1 MNYFL
6 ATATTFPEPYFGYG
20 RSIGLGVPCLTANSE
35 PLVTVSCHT
44 APRIPSGGGSG
55 MRAPSPSPGRDD
67 AHAATQ
73 LPLGYSSSSCLPAR
87 TMWNNAC
94 DPPSPIINVMS
105 TGGKSSGRKEHLR
118 RGVVEFYFLVAL
130 ALSAG

>member
-6 ATATTFPEPYFGYG
+6 ATATTFPESYFSYG

-55 MRAPSPSPGRDD
+55 MECELPRPLLVMTMPMQ
-67 AHAATQ
+67 Q
-73 LPLGYSSSSCLPAR
+73 LPQVRLFQQLV
-87 TMWNNAC
+87 
-94 DPPSPIINVMS
+94 PPGPDD
-105 TGGKSSGRKEHLR
+105 
-118 RGVVEFYFLVAL
+118 VE
-130 ALSAG
+130 

>member
-6 ATATTFPEPYFGYG
+6 ATATTFPESYFSYG

-55 MRAPSPSPGRDD
+55 MRAPPPSPGRDD
-67 AHAATQ
+67 AHAATAVI
-73 LPLGYSSSSCLPAR
+73 PAARASR
-87 TMWNNAC
+87 TTWNDA
-94 DPPSPIINVMS
+94 I
-105 TGGKSSGRKEHLR
+105 HLHP
-118 RGVVEFYFLVAL
+118 
-130 ALSAG
+130 

>member
-6 ATATTFPEPYFGYG
+6 ATATTFPEFYFSYG

-55 MRAPSPSPGRDD
+55 MRAPPPSPGRDD
-67 AHAATQ
+67 AHAATAA
-73 LPLGYSSSSCLPAR
+73 GYSGSSCLPSR
-87 TMWNNAC
+87 TTWNDA
-94 DPPSPIINVMS
+94 I
-105 TGGKSSGRKEHLR
+105 HLHP
-118 RGVVEFYFLVAL
+118 
-130 ALSAG
+130 